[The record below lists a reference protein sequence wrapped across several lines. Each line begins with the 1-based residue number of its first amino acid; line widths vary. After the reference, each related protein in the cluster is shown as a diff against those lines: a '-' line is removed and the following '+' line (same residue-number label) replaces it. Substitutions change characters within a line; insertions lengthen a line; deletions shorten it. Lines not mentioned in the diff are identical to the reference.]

1 MTKPK
6 VLLDKSFLQG
16 SPARVI
22 RELAET
28 HTLLM
33 PDVLFY
39 ELISCD
45 EPARSRCFAKFP
57 PGECPVVLLQHL
69 GALLKKEMKTHQPC
83 GLPSEN
89 VEKVRYQFNANLTS
103 PGYELPE
110 EAAALVAEET
120 EKLKQEVVQYLS
132 RAAVV
137 TQLFT
142 EQGTAKG
149 ESRESLKK
157 DAEAATANHD
167 QMRTFYK
174 NVTSCSPPGEF
185 NPPPAELIGPD
196 WACLRLLQV
205 QWLFG
210 IDIWYRFGND
220 FPVDP
225 TGAAY
230 ERLEHDVLD
239 ANYLVLGLLQ
249 GSLATD
255 EKKLRRWFRLLRS
268 DGHLYPDDGLNPA
281 A

>member
-1 MTKPK
+1 MTKPMM
-6 VLLDKSFLQG
+6 LLDKSFLQG
-16 SPARVI
+16 SPATVI

-57 PGECPVVLLQHL
+57 PGENPVVLLQHL

-83 GLPSEN
+83 GLPSDN
-89 VEKVRYQFNANLTS
+89 VEKIRYQFNADLTS
-103 PGYELPE
+103 SGYELPE
-110 EAAALVAEET
+110 EAAALVTEEA
-120 EKLKQEVVQYLS
+120 EKLKQEVVQYLG

-137 TQLFT
+137 KKLFT
-142 EQGTAKG
+142 EHGTAKG
-149 ESRESLKK
+149 GDRDSLRNE
-157 DAEAATANHD
+157 AEAATAGVD

-174 NVTSCSPPGEF
+174 SVSSSSPLGEF
-185 NPPPAELIGPD
+185 NPPPAELVGPD
-196 WACLRLLQV
+196 WACFRLLQV

-210 IDIWYRFGND
+210 IDVWFRYGNN

-225 TGAAY
+225 TGRAY

-239 ANYLVLGLLQ
+239 ANYLVLGALQ

-255 EKKLRRWFRLLRS
+255 ENKLRRWFRLLRP
-268 DGHLYPDDGLNPA
+268 DGHLYPDDGLNSPA
-281 A
+281 